1 MASVHI
7 LADGYSRTLDGTME
21 ANCSCV
27 VIKGEHNII
36 IDTMTAWD
44 GDYIIQGLLNSNYGK
59 RGKRLNYTALY
70 TTRCNGVLEHL
81 ETTAYYGCHYSA
93 ADHRS
98 L

>member
-44 GDYIIQGLLNSNYGK
+44 GDYIIQGLLNSKYGK
-59 RGKRLNYTALY
+59 RGKRSNKTALN
-70 TTRCNGVLEHL
+70 TTRSTGMLEHL
-81 ETTAYYGCHYSA
+81 ETAPYY
-93 ADHRS
+93 RVP
-98 L
+98 